1 MTLED
6 RLKFEERF
14 DSLLRDYPE
23 IEVGFTNFRNFRV
36 VELSI
41 PLYQK

>member
-1 MTLED
+1 MKLEE

-14 DSLLRDYPE
+14 DSLLRDYPD
-23 IEVGFTNFRNFRV
+23 IEVAFNNFRNFRV

-41 PLYQK
+41 PLYEK